1 MKHIISVICFMIFSL
16 VGSSQTIT
24 KADIYRSTNQR
35 ISISEF
41 AGGAII
47 FYYQNPDYTHIV
59 DLLHFG
65 VQNKTEALALM
76 DECLHVLSMEKTG
89 QDQHIYHNYKFHQI
103 IRYGFNQNSVVIGRL
118 YLNAKTIE
126 EIKLALLNYSYS
138 SIKNQ

>member
-65 VQNKTEALALM
+65 VINKTEALALM

-89 QDQHIYHNYKFHQI
+89 QYQHIYHNYKFHQI

-118 YLNAKTIE
+118 YLNTKTIE
-126 EIKLALLNYSYS
+126 EIKLALINYSYS

>member
-65 VQNKTEALALM
+65 VINKTEALALM

-89 QDQHIYHNYKFHQI
+89 QYQHIYHNYKFHQI

-118 YLNAKTIE
+118 HLNAKTIE

>member
-1 MKHIISVICFMIFSL
+1 MIFSL

-65 VQNKTEALALM
+65 VINKTEALALM

-89 QDQHIYHNYKFHQI
+89 QYQHIYHNYKFHQI

-118 YLNAKTIE
+118 HLNAKTIE

>member
-24 KADIYRSTNQR
+24 KADIYRSANQR

-89 QDQHIYHNYKFHQI
+89 QYQHIYHNYKFHQI

-126 EIKLALLNYSYS
+126 EIKLALINYSYS